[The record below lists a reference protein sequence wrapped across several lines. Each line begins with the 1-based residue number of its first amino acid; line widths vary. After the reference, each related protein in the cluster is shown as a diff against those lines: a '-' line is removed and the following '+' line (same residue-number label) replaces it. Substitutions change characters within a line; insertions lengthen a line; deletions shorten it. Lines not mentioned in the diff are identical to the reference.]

1 MFFLLSGHDDTPYEK
16 ACEALMYIQ
25 KLSFTE
31 AETTLLAHAKALV
44 KSAPTET
51 TNLLMTICTPKGT
64 HHYFC
69 CVVCVLFC
77 PLGCTDPPPT
87 PHHPHQVAENGAA
100 AKNNT
105 KTKKNNECAATPK
118 RICRHSWITAAT
130 GTTNSPINWN
140 CDGKTDNDENIAHIA
155 YIAYIAYIA
164 HIAYI
169 DSLTHHHDPF
179 LQHPRFLWHVVAT
192 DSATVKVWNTLLELC
207 LHGAI
212 KDTKESNKGSATST
226 EEVMKILKNPKVHCC
241 CCSTHSQAYCW
252 FLTLFLSPLSVVPLC
267 YCCHWL
273 KGEIRRG
280 PSIGVGATASF
291 CQRSIVFVRE
301 KKILPYDHS
310 TLHGSG

>member
-1 MFFLLSGHDDTPYEK
+1 
-16 ACEALMYIQ
+16 MYIQ

-87 PHHPHQVAENGAA
+87 PHHHHQVAENGAA

-140 CDGKTDNDENIAHIA
+140 CDGKTNNDENNAH
-155 YIAYIAYIA
+155 IA

-169 DSLTHHHDPF
+169 DSLTHHQP
-179 LQHPRFLWHVVAT
+179 L
-192 DSATVKVWNTLLELC
+192 SATPPDFY
-207 LHGAI
+207 G
-212 KDTKESNKGSATST
+212 TSWRR
-226 EEVMKILKNPKVHCC
+226 I
-241 CCSTHSQAYCW
+241 Q
-252 FLTLFLSPLSVVPLC
+252 PLSKCGTRCWSCVFTVLSKTQRKATREVPL
-267 YCCHWL
+267 
-273 KGEIRRG
+273 
-280 PSIGVGATASF
+280 
-291 CQRSIVFVRE
+291 QRKRS
-301 KKILPYDHS
+301 
-310 TLHGSG
+310 